1 MRQTMVAA
9 VAALSAIVVAGCS
22 SAPHPAN
29 SAAAASTPTSV
40 TAAPSGTNGS
50 TGGTTGSTGAALLNE
65 VRAWYDR
72 VNPAFAAIQQDTK
85 AIAAAA
91 GRRNVAE
98 VQLGCGHLKLD
109 AAAAAAQPPAPQ
121 QQLAQVVAAGIADYQ
136 RGAASC
142 LNGDL
147 PSTTQAL
154 NQGAAYLNQAASI
167 MANLS

>member
-22 SAPHPAN
+22 SVPHPAN

-40 TAAPSGTNGS
+40 TAAPS
-50 TGGTTGSTGAALLNE
+50 GTTGSTGAALLNE

-85 AIAAAA
+85 AIASAA

-98 VQLGCGHLKLD
+98 VQLGCGHLKVD

-121 QQLAQVVAAGIADYQ
+121 QQLARVVAAGIADYQ